1 MKTIR
6 LLDLQFMSQTQQ
18 DILFFDMQV
27 ENFILEK
34 IVKTYYN
41 NTLIDT
47 ESVSERF
54 YIDKSSS
61 LSQDDMEHRLKYY
74 LNAPYKIGKDYD
86 EEKDMHYLEVTI
98 STEMLNNIF
107 TQL

>member
-34 IVKTYYN
+34 IVKPYYN
-41 NTLIDT
+41 NILLNT